1 MIKIYQILVIN
12 RLYCMIMI
20 YFRKSLLIEAS
31 SLGDF
36 TSDKYIEIQRRIDA
50 SFQNVNP
57 ADEYREFTDK
67 HK

>member
-1 MIKIYQILVIN
+1 MIL
-12 RLYCMIMI
+12 I

>member
-1 MIKIYQILVIN
+1 MIKIYQISVIN

-20 YFRKSLLIEAS
+20 YFRKNLLIEAS

>member
-1 MIKIYQILVIN
+1 MIL
-12 RLYCMIMI
+12 I

-36 TSDKYIEIQRRIDA
+36 TSDKYIEIQQRIDA

-67 HK
+67 HKWVFSIVYNIGFIY